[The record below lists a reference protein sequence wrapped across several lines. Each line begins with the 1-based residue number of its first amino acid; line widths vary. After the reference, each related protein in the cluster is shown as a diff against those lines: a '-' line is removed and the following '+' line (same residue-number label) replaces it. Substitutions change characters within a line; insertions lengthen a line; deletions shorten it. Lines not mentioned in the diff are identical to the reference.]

1 MATTVTIDGPQAARG
16 LRELIAAEAAD
27 SERLRTLNQRTVDGL
42 WSSGLM
48 VWANPLEAGGSEP
61 SFPEMIETWI
71 ELAWQDG
78 SAGLDRHRQPAV
90 GGGLRRLP
98 PRRRLR

>member
-16 LRELIAAEAAD
+16 LRELIAVEAAD

-71 ELAWQDG
+71 ELACRTARWVG
-78 SAGLDRHRQPAV
+78 SASPTC
-90 GGGLRRLP
+90 
-98 PRRRLR
+98 RRRRRAPPTSPTT